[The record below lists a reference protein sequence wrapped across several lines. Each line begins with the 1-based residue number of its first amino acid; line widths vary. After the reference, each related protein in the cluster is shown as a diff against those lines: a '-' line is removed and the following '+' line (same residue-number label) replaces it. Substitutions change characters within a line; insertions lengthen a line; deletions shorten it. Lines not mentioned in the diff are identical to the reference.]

1 MLGPAL
7 AGRDADAGRDFGY
20 QEALRTGVFGC
31 REAFR
36 EGVLAP
42 GAFGG
47 RGRGGQGCWRR
58 EALAPEKG
66 GDPRS
71 GEALRASAPLPARKN
86 QKKAGKKCQPS

>member
-20 QEALRTGVFGC
+20 REALRTGVFGC
-31 REAFR
+31 
-36 EGVLAP
+36 
-42 GAFGG
+42 
-47 RGRGGQGCWRR
+47 R

-71 GEALRASAPLPARKN
+71 GEDLRAAAPLPAR
-86 QKKAGKKCQPS
+86 